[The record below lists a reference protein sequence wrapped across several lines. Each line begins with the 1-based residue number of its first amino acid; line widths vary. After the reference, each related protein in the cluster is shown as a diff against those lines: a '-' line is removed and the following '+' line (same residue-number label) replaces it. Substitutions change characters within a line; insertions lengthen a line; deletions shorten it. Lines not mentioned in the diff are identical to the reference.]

1 MRGTALWLVVLGMGL
16 IAFALRYYPIVLLE
30 RFKLPPGL
38 HQALRYVPAATLAGL
53 VLPALLTHEGH
64 WAVSPLNP
72 RLIAGL
78 VALFLAW
85 RFKNV
90 LLTLLG
96 GMGVLWALQG
106 LGL

>member
-1 MRGTALWLVVLGMGL
+1 MKATEMWLLLLAMGL
-16 IAFALRYYPIVLLE
+16 IAFALRYYPILLLE
-30 RFKLPPGL
+30 RFKLPPL
-38 HQALRYVPAATLAGL
+38 VQQALRYVPAATLAGL
-53 VLPALLTHEGH
+53 VLPALLTQGGH
-64 WAVSPLNP
+64 WAISPLNP

-78 VALFLAW
+78 VALGLAW

-106 LGL
+106 LGW